1 MPAVPTVPA
10 VSTVPAQ
17 LLAATPVALPVPTT
31 GQPVHH
37 RVIHRPRTLPFLQ
50 SAACCDRRVICP
62 NNLALVM
69 SHVLGSRVR
78 CVVWV
83 VWRVSCLVLYNH
95 SLFQNMCNTD

>member
-37 RVIHRPRTLPFLQ
+37 RVIHVRFLSCNLPP
-50 SAACCDRRVICP
+50 AAI
-62 NNLALVM
+62 
-69 SHVLGSRVR
+69 
-78 CVVWV
+78 VV
-83 VWRVSCLVLYNH
+83 
-95 SLFQNMCNTD
+95 